1 MREKLAIGSLFKSK
15 KTNRCL
21 FLIRNGKSFK
31 GQFGLVGGK
40 VRKNE
45 DLLNCLSREIE
56 EEIGFIPEIKKF
68 VNISEF
74 VSEDYKFKF
83 FSVLIVVDE
92 EFVPVLNEES
102 SGYAW
107 VDLRHLPKPMHP
119 RLMELFKNDL
129 VLRSI
134 EKFK

>member
-45 DLLNCLSREIE
+45 DLLNCLAREIE
-56 EEIGFIPEIKKF
+56 DEIGFIPEIIKF

-74 VSEDYKFKF
+74 VSEDCEFKF

-92 EFVPVLNEES
+92 ETGEITNGTKLVAVWNWE
-102 SGYAW
+102 
-107 VDLRHLPKPMHP
+107 R
-119 RLMELFKNDL
+119 KNYFL
-129 VLRSI
+129 
-134 EKFK
+134 K

>member
-1 MREKLAIGSLFKSK
+1 M
-15 KTNRCL
+15 
-21 FLIRNGKSFK
+21 
-31 GQFGLVGGK
+31 
-40 VRKNE
+40 
-45 DLLNCLSREIE
+45 NCLAREIE

-74 VSEDYKFKF
+74 VSEDYEFKF

-119 RLMELFKNDL
+119 RLMELFKNEL